1 MACNENVIKNMA
13 NEITRNCQ
21 ANNVTVDPE
30 FVIYM
35 IDLLLL
41 NPKYGKLFA
50 KTINRNNLAYFVDEC
65 VSMLTNDG
73 TALNTLKM
81 QFILQTNYDKLEVL
95 IEKHLDHI
103 EKCLAPLVDEI
114 LDMDPELGNE
124 AEYHKLF
131 RKMSIYFVLAS
142 GLGNPS
148 YIVTLKEGMA
158 ALESVFGM
166 EDLNA
171 FVALPRTDKSVQ
183 LEVLLG
189 YTSGVRLFNR
199 DCGKGG
205 EGIPDL
211 PLNLV
216 DAGKACMSLLSNS
229 LITVMQRVNK
239 LTTAIEEAITIQEE
253 TGNIIV
259 DLSKVDEH
267 SELTKEN
274 YIEVFDLLA
283 FNRQY
288 EVFIRKLLA
297 DVESMTYK
305 GSKYVERTK
314 AVLQELHAAVKYK
327 AAVPVQNVF
336 PLFTKLWEVW
346 RAMQNVMFLVSTVN
360 RLMGIMGSIQDKI
373 KMPLKVINK
382 MLHGKVVN
390 TDQCRLNIRPSTAE
404 RISLASLHNYVCYP
418 SCTEILGIKQ
428 PEFLGFCA
436 LCLGV
441 GALVPSNVKIGLI
454 KFKGGYYGFCSV
466 KMAARFSKDPE
477 RYIHEALNYARNNPH
492 LINLLN
498 IIENVFNVKD
508 IDELVVVRVPKIK
521 VFDKDMQT
529 ETHPVPTYKDKN
541 YTWDLWEWKK
551 RACQWATIVNCKT
564 HSTQT
569 NYSHLRSDIQ
579 CQTVEPRDKSLQ
591 TNKDTGMNTVNSQYF
606 IWGLRGQRGYG
617 QHVMDLKIQHSME
630 ALKAKT
636 ISACTWPCIGRRDDS
651 VNDSVS
657 EDRTFYFPKSDEDE
671 QKN

>member
-30 FVIYM
+30 FVTYM

-50 KTINRNNLAYFVDEC
+50 KTIKRNNLAYFVDEC
-65 VSMLTNDG
+65 VSMLTGDG

-81 QFILQTNYDKLEVL
+81 QFILQKNYDKLEIL
-95 IEKHLDHI
+95 IEKHLGHI

-114 LDMDPELGNE
+114 LDMDPGLSNE
-124 AEYHKLF
+124 AEFHKLF

-166 EDLNA
+166 EDLKA
-171 FVALPRTDKSVQ
+171 FVALPRSDKSLQ

-199 DCGKGG
+199 DCSKGG

-229 LITVMQRVNK
+229 LITIMQRVNK
-239 LTTAIEEAITIQEE
+239 LTTAIEEAITIQDE
-253 TGNIIV
+253 TGNVVV
-259 DLSKVDEH
+259 DLNKVNDH
-267 SELTKEN
+267 SELAIGDYKE
-274 YIEVFDLLA
+274 IFDLLA

-297 DVESMTYK
+297 DVESLTLK
-305 GSKYVERTK
+305 GATYVERTK

-346 RAMQNVMFLVSTVN
+346 RAMQNVMFIISNVN

-373 KMPLKVINK
+373 KMPLEVLNK
-382 MLHGKVVN
+382 MLQGKTVT
-390 TDQCRLNIRPSTAE
+390 TDHCRINNRPSTEE
-404 RISLASLHNYVCYP
+404 RLSLTSLQNYVGYP
-418 SCTEILGIKQ
+418 SSSDVLGVKQ
-428 PEFLGFCA
+428 AEFLGFCA

-454 KFKGGYYGFCSV
+454 KFKGGTTGFAVLKWPPGSV
-466 KMAARFSKDPE
+466 KTLR
-477 RYIHEALNYARNNPH
+477 ALNYARNNPH

-498 IIENVFNVKD
+498 IVENVFKVKD
-508 IDELVVVRVPKIK
+508 IDDLVVVRVPKIK
-521 VFDKDMQT
+521 VFDKDIQT
-529 ETHPVPTYKDKN
+529 EIHPVPTYKEKN
-541 YTWDLWEWKK
+541 YTWDLWEWKR
-551 RACQWATIVNCKT
+551 RACQWASIVNCQT

-569 NYSHLRSDIQ
+569 VYSHLRSDIQ
-579 CQTVEPRDKSLQ
+579 CQTIEPRDKSLQ
-591 TNKDTGMNTVNSQYF
+591 TNKDAGMNTVNSNYF
-606 IWGLRGQRGYG
+606 LWGLRGHRGYG
-617 QHVMDLKIQHSME
+617 QHVMDLKAQHSME
-630 ALKAKT
+630 GLKPSIIAT
-636 ISACTWPCIGRRDDS
+636 CTWPCYNKKEDLGADETMDENLIH
-651 VNDSVS
+651 S
-657 EDRTFYFPKSDEDE
+657 E
-671 QKN
+671 

>member
-13 NEITRNCQ
+13 NEITRDCQ
-21 ANNVTVDPE
+21 ANNVSVDPE
-30 FVIYM
+30 FVIYL
-35 IDLLLL
+35 IDLFLL

-65 VSMLTNDG
+65 VGMLTSDG

-81 QFILQTNYDKLEVL
+81 QFILQTNYDKLEIL

-103 EKCLAPLVDEI
+103 NKCLAPLVDEI
-114 LDMDPELGNE
+114 LDMDPDPNNE

-166 EDLNA
+166 EDLKA
-171 FVALPRTDKSVQ
+171 FVALPRSDKSVQ

-239 LTTAIEEAITIQEE
+239 LTTAIEDAIAIQEE

-259 DLSKVDEH
+259 DLTMDDH
-267 SELTKEN
+267 SELTKED
-274 YIEVFDLLA
+274 YKEVFELLA

-297 DVESMTYK
+297 DVEYMTHK
-305 GSKYVERTK
+305 GSTYVERTK

-346 RAMQNVMFLVSTVN
+346 RAMQNVMYLVSTVN
-360 RLMGIMGSIQDKI
+360 RLMGIMGDIQDKI
-373 KMPLKVINK
+373 KMPVKVVSK
-382 MLHGKVVN
+382 MLQGKTVN
-390 TDQCRLNIRPSTAE
+390 TDHCRLNNPPSTGD
-404 RISLASLHNYVCYP
+404 RLSLASLHNYVSY
-418 SCTEILGIKQ
+418 SSSSELSGTKQ
-428 PEFLGFCA
+428 AEFLGFCA
-436 LCLGV
+436 LCLVV

-454 KFKGGYYGFCSV
+454 KSKGGYYGFCSV
-466 KMAARFSKDPE
+466 KMASRFSKDPE
-477 RYIHEALNYARNNPH
+477 RYINEVLHYARNNPH

-498 IIENVFNVKD
+498 IVENVFNVKD
-508 IDELVVVRVPKIK
+508 IVDLVVLRVPKIK
-521 VFDKDMQT
+521 VFEKDIQT
-529 ETHPVPTYKDKN
+529 ELHPVPTYKDKH
-541 YTWDLWEWKK
+541 YSWDLWEWKR

-569 NYSHLRSDIQ
+569 KYSHLRSDIQ

-591 TNKDTGMNTVNSQYF
+591 THKDTGMNTVNSQYF

-617 QHVMDLKIQHSME
+617 QHVMELKVQHSME
-630 ALKAKT
+630 ALKPKT
-636 ISACTWPCIGRRDDS
+636 VTTCTWPCLNPAEDS
-651 VNDSVS
+651 VVESVS
-657 EDRTFYFPKSDEDE
+657 EEKTFYFPDEYEESD
-671 QKN
+671 

>member
-13 NEITRNCQ
+13 NEITRDCQ
-21 ANNVTVDPE
+21 ANNVSVDPE
-30 FVIYM
+30 FVIYL
-35 IDLLLL
+35 IDLFLL

-65 VSMLTNDG
+65 VGMLTSDG

-81 QFILQTNYDKLEVL
+81 QFILQTNYDKLEIL

-103 EKCLAPLVDEI
+103 NKCLAPLVDEI
-114 LDMDPELGNE
+114 LDMDPDPNNE

-142 GLGNPS
+142 GLGNP
-148 YIVTLKEGMA
+148 M
-158 ALESVFGM
+158 
-166 EDLNA
+166 
-171 FVALPRTDKSVQ
+171 
-183 LEVLLG
+183 
-189 YTSGVRLFNR
+189 
-199 DCGKGG
+199 
-205 EGIPDL
+205 

-239 LTTAIEEAITIQEE
+239 LTTAIEDAIAIQEE

-259 DLSKVDEH
+259 DLTMVDDH
-267 SELTKEN
+267 SELTKED
-274 YIEVFDLLA
+274 YKEVFELLA

-297 DVESMTYK
+297 DVEYMTHK
-305 GSKYVERTK
+305 GSTYVERTK

-346 RAMQNVMFLVSTVN
+346 RAMQNVMYLVSTVN
-360 RLMGIMGSIQDKI
+360 RLMGIMGDIQDKI
-373 KMPLKVINK
+373 KMPVKVVSK
-382 MLHGKVVN
+382 MLQGKTVN
-390 TDQCRLNIRPSTAE
+390 TDHCRLNNPPSTGD
-404 RISLASLHNYVCYP
+404 RLSLASLHNYVSY
-418 SCTEILGIKQ
+418 SSSSELSGTKQ
-428 PEFLGFCA
+428 AEFLGFCA
-436 LCLGV
+436 LCLVV

-454 KFKGGYYGFCSV
+454 KSKGGYYGFCSV
-466 KMAARFSKDPE
+466 KMASRFSKDPE
-477 RYIHEALNYARNNPH
+477 RYINEVLHYARNNPH

-498 IIENVFNVKD
+498 IVENVFNVKD
-508 IDELVVVRVPKIK
+508 IVDLVVLRVPKIK
-521 VFDKDMQT
+521 VFEKDIQT
-529 ETHPVPTYKDKN
+529 ELHPVPTYKDKH
-541 YTWDLWEWKK
+541 YSWDLWEWKR

-569 NYSHLRSDIQ
+569 KYSHLRSDIQ

-591 TNKDTGMNTVNSQYF
+591 THKDTGMNTVNSQYF

-617 QHVMDLKIQHSME
+617 QHVMELKVQHSME
-630 ALKAKT
+630 ALKPKT
-636 ISACTWPCIGRRDDS
+636 VTTCTWPCLNPAEDS
-651 VNDSVS
+651 VVESVS
-657 EDRTFYFPKSDEDE
+657 EEKTFYFPDEYEESD
-671 QKN
+671 